1 MTSSHDHHDKLPGVK
16 ESRFALNFESG
27 FQSIGFAVLLCIILA
42 ALLGLFSNGYFS
54 SAQKST
60 TSQTLS
66 VNYERF
72 GRLQTEFKLHFT
84 VRPQNTD
91 KYVVSLGGKFNED
104 FQPGSISPQPDSM
117 YSRGNTLY
125 LVYNDVNNKRDFNV
139 WMYVTPTVPGKS
151 VSSVSLNDQPGITF
165 WQFIYP

>member
-84 VRPQNTD
+84 VRPQNTG

-125 LVYNDVNNKRDFNV
+125 LVYNNVNNKRDFNV

-151 VSSVSLNDQPGITF
+151 VSSVSVNDQPDITF

>member
-42 ALLGLFSNGYFS
+42 ALLGLFSKGYFS

-91 KYVVSLGGKFNED
+91 KYVMSLGGKFNED

-125 LVYNDVNNKRDFNV
+125 LVYNNVNNKRDFNV

-151 VSSVSLNDQPGITF
+151 VSSVSVNDQPDITF

>member
-84 VRPQNTD
+84 VRPRTR
-91 KYVVSLGGKFNED
+91 VSM
-104 FQPGSISPQPDSM
+104 S
-117 YSRGNTLY
+117 
-125 LVYNDVNNKRDFNV
+125 
-139 WMYVTPTVPGKS
+139 
-151 VSSVSLNDQPGITF
+151 
-165 WQFIYP
+165 

>member
-1 MTSSHDHHDKLPGVK
+1 MTSSHDNREKLPGVK
-16 ESRFALNFESG
+16 ENRFALNFESG

-42 ALLGLFSNGYFS
+42 AVLGLFSNGYFS
-54 SAQKST
+54 SAQKSNI
-60 TSQTLS
+60 SQTLS

-72 GRLQTEFKLHFT
+72 SRLQTEFKLHFT
-84 VRPQNTD
+84 VQPQNTD

-104 FQPGSISPQPDSM
+104 FQPVSISPQPDSM
-117 YSRGNTLY
+117 YSRGKTLY
-125 LVYNDVNNKRDFNV
+125 LVYNNVNNNRDFSV

-151 VSSVSLNDQPGITF
+151 VSSISVNDQPGITF

>member
-84 VRPQNTD
+84 VRPQNTG

-151 VSSVSLNDQPGITF
+151 VSSVSVNDQPDITF

>member
-1 MTSSHDHHDKLPGVK
+1 MTSSHDNRDKLPGVK
-16 ESRFALNFESG
+16 ENRFALNFESG

-42 ALLGLFSNGYFS
+42 AVLGFFSNGYFS
-54 SAQKST
+54 SAQKSNI
-60 TSQTLS
+60 SQTLS

-84 VRPQNTD
+84 VQPQNTD
-91 KYVVSLGGKFNED
+91 KYVVSLGEKFNED

-125 LVYNDVNNKRDFNV
+125 LVYNNVNNNRDFSV

-151 VSSVSLNDQPGITF
+151 VSSISVNDQPGIAF

>member
-104 FQPGSISPQPDSM
+104 FQSGSISPQPDSM

-151 VSSVSLNDQPGITF
+151 VSSVSVNDQPDITF

>member
-1 MTSSHDHHDKLPGVK
+1 MTSSHDNRDKLPGVK
-16 ESRFALNFESG
+16 ENRFALNFESG

-42 ALLGLFSNGYFS
+42 AVLGFFSNGYFS
-54 SAQKST
+54 SAQKSNI
-60 TSQTLS
+60 SQTLS
-66 VNYERF
+66 VNYEHF

-84 VRPQNTD
+84 VQPQNTD

-125 LVYNDVNNKRDFNV
+125 LVYNNVNNNRDFSV

-151 VSSVSLNDQPGITF
+151 VSSISVNDQPGITF

>member
-60 TSQTLS
+60 TSQTIS

-125 LVYNDVNNKRDFNV
+125 LVYNNVNNKRDFNV

-151 VSSVSLNDQPGITF
+151 VSSVSVNDQPDITF

>member
-1 MTSSHDHHDKLPGVK
+1 
-16 ESRFALNFESG
+16 
-27 FQSIGFAVLLCIILA
+27 
-42 ALLGLFSNGYFS
+42 
-54 SAQKST
+54 
-60 TSQTLS
+60 
-66 VNYERF
+66 
-72 GRLQTEFKLHFT
+72 
-84 VRPQNTD
+84 
-91 KYVVSLGGKFNED
+91 VSLGGKFNED

-151 VSSVSLNDQPGITF
+151 VSSVSVNDQPGITF